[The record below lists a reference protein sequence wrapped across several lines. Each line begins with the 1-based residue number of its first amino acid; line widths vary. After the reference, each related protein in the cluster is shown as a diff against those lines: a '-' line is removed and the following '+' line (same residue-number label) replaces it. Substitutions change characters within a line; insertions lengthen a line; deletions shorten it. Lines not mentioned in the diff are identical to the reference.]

1 VIIKVVF
8 FLERRAVTDSD
19 TRQKFHAAAHIDF
32 RFALGETAGK
42 KAEMN
47 LI

>member
-1 VIIKVVF
+1 VLSQTQIHVK
-8 FLERRAVTDSD
+8 S
-19 TRQKFHAAAHIDF
+19 FHAAAHIDF